1 MKLIM
6 LGAPGAGKGTQAE
19 ILSEKLSIPAIS
31 TGAIIREAIEKKTP
45 FGIKAKTYIDKGQLL
60 PDEAVIEII
69 MHRIKEPDCAGGYIL
84 DGFPR
89 TLSQA
94 KALDDY
100 GIEID
105 TALSLEVDDDVIVE
119 RLSGRRECS
128 SCRTPYHIV
137 SNPPKVDGIC
147 DKCSAPLKARED
159 DVPEIIAS
167 RLAVYHKETAP
178 VKEYYET
185 QGKLVKVMGQ
195 NGVENTS
202 KSVLSALGKLI

>member
-1 MKLIM
+1 MNLII
-6 LGAPGAGKGTQAE
+6 LAAPGAGKGTQAE
-19 ILSEKLSIPAIS
+19 LLSKHFSIPTIS
-31 TGAIIREAIEKKTP
+31 TGAILRKNISDGTELGKIAEQYINDGKFVP
-45 FGIKAKTYIDKGQLL
+45 DDVMIKVVADRLAKD
-60 PDEAVIEII
+60 
-69 MHRIKEPDCAGGYIL
+69 DCKNGFIL

-128 SCRTPYHIV
+128 VCRTPYHVV

-147 DKCSAPLKARED
+147 DKCSAPLKSRED

-178 VKEYYET
+178 VKEYYEAK
-185 QGKLVKVMGQ
+185 GKLKKVMGQ